1 MPAITPFLWYDGQA
15 EEAANLYTSI
25 FPDSQIVE
33 VQRWGPVGTSVPG
46 GPVPPGTVMS
56 ATIRLRGQELIL
68 FNGGPMFKFSP
79 AASLFV
85 SCKTQ
90 EEVDRYWDQLSA
102 GGEIQPC
109 GWLKDK
115 FGVSWQIIPDVLME
129 LLHHQ
134 DAEISKRAMQAMLQ
148 MKKIDIA
155 GLKRAVKGEKG

>member
-1 MPAITPFLWYDGQA
+1 MQPITPFLWYDGQA

-56 ATIRLRGQELIL
+56 ATVRLRGQEFIL
-68 FNGGPMFKFSP
+68 FNGGPMFQFSP
-79 AASLFV
+79 AVSLFV

-90 EEVDRYWDQLSA
+90 EEVDHYWDRLAADGVIEQ
-102 GGEIQPC
+102 C
-109 GWLKDK
+109 GWLRDK

-129 LLHHQ
+129 LLH
-134 DAEISKRAMQAMLQ
+134 DKDPEKSKRTMQAMLQ
-148 MKKIDIA
+148 MKKIDIQ
-155 GLKRAVKGEKG
+155 GLKKAHQGG

>member
-1 MPAITPFLWYDGQA
+1 MQAITPFLWYNGQA

-33 VQRWGPVGTSVPG
+33 VKRWGPVATSVPG

-56 ATIRLRGQELIL
+56 ATVRLRGQELIL
-68 FNGGPMFKFSP
+68 FNGGPMFQFTP
-79 AASLFV
+79 AVSLFV

-90 EEVDRYWDQLSA
+90 EEVDHYCDQLSA
-102 GGEIQPC
+102 GGEIQQC

-115 FGVSWQIIPDVLME
+115 FGVCWQIIPDVLME

-134 DAEISKRAMQAMLQ
+134 DAEISKRALQAMLQ

-155 GLKRAVKGEKG
+155 GLKRAAEGGK